1 MILCSITDIFSGER
15 GKKLILFLHV
25 HFVLLV
31 KKKKFFFL
39 VELLWI
45 PPRNSLLD
53 SLTKVKFLLAC
64 EDGGLL
70 MSRHAKK

>member
-15 GKKLILFLHV
+15 GKIDSFSTCTLCASGE
-25 HFVLLV
+25 
-31 KKKKFFFL
+31 KKNFFFL

-53 SLTKVKFLLAC
+53 LLTKVKFLLAC